1 MISKTFS
8 TLFSSIKNLYT
19 KRPRASVF
27 GALLVLV
34 LVFFIVSNG
43 KDTQTDTFTVV
54 EKEFV
59 QEVSASGRV
68 TATKDVDLG
77 FEQGGRVSNI
87 AVSVGQEVAEG
98 ARLATLSLESLLAER
113 ASAEAEVLRILAEN
127 ESTEDTLEKVTRE
140 ENTKVVSA
148 LRTLFSD
155 DLISIPESS
164 SSTLTPP
171 TITGV
176 YLGANEGT
184 YKFIVREKQ
193 SGTRYTLHVFDLES
207 VSEKEIN
214 ETRATPLGTRGLF
227 VSFPDGIEE
236 YTDTVWYVD
245 IPNRKSTSYSTN
257 LNAYEEAVRSRDT
270 AISDARAELAQRESG
285 ATIAES
291 QLKKA
296 RAELARIDA
305 LIAERSI
312 RAPFAGTITDLPIE
326 EGEAVSA
333 SATVVSMIGDQLFIE
348 SFIPE
353 INISLIELNDSARVT
368 LDAYGEEV
376 EFNAT
381 VVRIDPAETIRDGV
395 SNYKI
400 EMVFNEV
407 DERILAGMTAN
418 VRIMTEYRERALSI
432 PQGFVKRE
440 NGRTF
445 VSVQTG
451 ADTSEEREVV
461 TGTISSSG
469 EIEILS
475 GLAPG
480 EILKK

>member
-1 MISKTFS
+1 
-8 TLFSSIKNLYT
+8 
-19 KRPRASVF
+19 
-27 GALLVLV
+27 
-34 LVFFIVSNG
+34 
-43 KDTQTDTFTVV
+43 
-54 EKEFV
+54 
-59 QEVSASGRV
+59 
-68 TATKDVDLG
+68 
-77 FEQGGRVSNI
+77 
-87 AVSVGQEVAEG
+87 
-98 ARLATLSLESLLAER
+98 
-113 ASAEAEVLRILAEN
+113 
-127 ESTEDTLEKVTRE
+127 
-140 ENTKVVSA
+140 
-148 LRTLFSD
+148 
-155 DLISIPESS
+155 
-164 SSTLTPP
+164 
-171 TITGV
+171 
-176 YLGANEGT
+176 
-184 YKFIVREKQ
+184 
-193 SGTRYTLHVFDLES
+193 
-207 VSEKEIN
+207 
-214 ETRATPLGTRGLF
+214 
-227 VSFPDGIEE
+227 
-236 YTDTVWYVD
+236 
-245 IPNRKSTSYSTN
+245 
-257 LNAYEEAVRSRDT
+257 
-270 AISDARAELAQRESG
+270 
-285 ATIAES
+285 
-291 QLKKA
+291 
-296 RAELARIDA
+296 
-305 LIAERSI
+305 
-312 RAPFAGTITDLPIE
+312 
-326 EGEAVSA
+326 
-333 SATVVSMIGDQLFIE
+333 MIGDQLFIE